1 MHAQHPKSAAAL
13 LQHLQHVLGIPTDH
27 QNLVD
32 EISRWQ
38 ELHDAAVEGDREA
51 SAYVTML
58 EQRYDQTMERN
69 MPSGDDLAAELEEF
83 LRGQSDDDIS

>member
-1 MHAQHPKSAAAL
+1 
-13 LQHLQHVLGIPTDH
+13 
-27 QNLVD
+27 
-32 EISRWQ
+32 
-38 ELHDAAVEGDREA
+38 
-51 SAYVTML
+51 ML

>member
-1 MHAQHPKSAAAL
+1 MHNTRKVL
-13 LQHLQHVLGIPTDH
+13 LLYFSTCNMFLAFLQII
-27 QNLVD
+27 NLVD

-58 EQRYDQTMERN
+58 EQRYDHTMERN

-83 LRGQSDDDIS
+83 LRGQSDDDPS